1 MHQKLQQQRM
11 FGLLVFSVFDHMENM
26 DCRRWWQ
33 WSIVA
38 LVLFHSFLRNHADGD
53 RDQEPRDARLIR
65 RLGKNGAFSGEMHL
79 LMLIAADAAAAD
91 DDDASFVDRL

>member
-1 MHQKLQQQRM
+1 M
-11 FGLLVFSVFDHMENM
+11 FGFLVCSVFDHMENM
-26 DCRRWWQ
+26 DCRRWWWWQ
-33 WSIVA
+33 WSILA
-38 LVLFHSFLRNHADGD
+38 LVLFHSFLQNYGD